1 MALPRLVAAFAAL
14 PQVDALLRKLPAPR
28 ERAALAPLAGS
39 AGAVLVAALLE
50 RRPHS
55 LMVVVTSSPTAAE
68 RWLADLNVLLPEDAV
83 ALYPQREA
91 LGEDEPHY
99 EIAGERV
106 ETLERLNRGAVGV
119 VITTARATA
128 ERTLMPA
135 ALEAAR
141 LELGKEASFREA
153 VGRLARMGYTRV
165 PMVTDVAQYSVRG
178 GIVDVY
184 GFGMPQPARAE
195 FWDDACI
202 ALRAFDLSSQRSV
215 GALERVT
222 VLPVDP
228 RAALD
233 EGTRVRRDG
242 PRDEAESSGRRV
254 GGVVPGS
261 RPVRRDGPRDEAES
275 SGRRVGGVVPGS
287 PPVRR
292 SLLDLLPA
300 ATLVVEEEAEGERL
314 EDEVERAWT
323 EAEHHAEVA
332 RRLGEEV
339 PPRAEL
345 LLAPDAWLGARSA
358 FARLAIGAPDGER
371 LPVGRPPEVARDLA
385 RLRPPEGVESLVLCD
400 NEGQLE
406 RLEELLGEGGRFPER
421 TTLAVGALAGGFA
434 IPGLAVFTDHE
445 VFRRARRIRRPR
457 RYRQASPLGA
467 VAALKPGDA
476 VVHLEHG
483 IGIYRGLQTIAVGDG
498 TMDVAAV
505 EYHGGDLLHV
515 PLYRIDQLERYR
527 AVDAEGAEAPVPH
540 LDHLGGKRWAR
551 VRRQA
556 EESVRRLA
564 AELLDL
570 YARRRLIPGFAFPP
584 DTKWQRE
591 LESSFLYEDTPD
603 QRKATDEVKA
613 DMQQPRPMDRLVVG
627 DVGYGKTEVAVRAA
641 FKAVTAG
648 KQVAVLAP
656 TTILAEQHGRTFGER
671 LADYPVRLVTLS
683 RFRTAKEQRAA
694 LADLAAGKLDI
705 VIGTHRL
712 LSPDVVF
719 HDLGLIVVDE
729 EHRFG
734 VEHKERLKKL
744 RLAVDVLTLTATPIP
759 RTLQLSLTGLR
770 DLTLIETPPRDRSPV
785 LTFVEPWDD
794 ELLEEAMARELDRG
808 GQVYFVHNRIETI
821 DTVVERIRRL
831 VPRAAVAVAH
841 GAMRARELDE
851 VMRRFVAGEVGVLCS
866 TMIVESGL
874 DVPNANTMI
883 VHHAEQFGLAQ
894 LYQLR
899 GRVGRSDRRAHC
911 YLLVPDDVDRGAEA
925 RLETL
930 VHYTELGAGY
940 RIALKDLELRGAGN
954 ILGAEQSGFALSVGV
969 EVYLRMLEDAVRSLK
984 GEARGVAL
992 VPSEVLLDR
1001 PALLPDA
1008 YVSDDAAKLDLYR
1021 RLARGQTSGDI
1032 ESLREEMADRFGP
1045 LPAEAEALVAVTH
1058 LRVIGARL
1066 GLETIL
1072 VRGEDARLV
1081 FRAGAVPRLA
1091 NLTAAM
1097 DEVQFAA
1104 EVRRAA
1110 PLVMKLRRLGG
1121 MPLLAG
1127 LVRALPRALSDT
1139 T

>member
-14 PQVDALLRKLPAPR
+14 PQVDELLRKVPAPR
-28 ERAALAPLAGS
+28 ERVGLAPLAGS
-39 AGAVLVAALLE
+39 AGAVLVAALAE
-50 RRPHS
+50 RRPHG
-55 LMVVVTSSPTAAE
+55 LVVVATPTPTAAE
-68 RWLADLNVLLPEDAV
+68 RWLADLNVLLPDDAV

-119 VITTARATA
+119 VVTTARATA

-141 LELGKEASFREA
+141 LELAAASSFRDA
-153 VGRLARMGYTRV
+153 VARLARMGYTRV

-195 FWDDACI
+195 FWDDACV

-215 GALERVT
+215 GPLERVT

-233 EGTRVRRDG
+233 EGAR
-242 PRDEAESSGRRV
+242 
-254 GGVVPGS
+254 
-261 RPVRRDGPRDEAES
+261 
-275 SGRRVGGVVPGS
+275 
-287 PPVRR
+287 VRR

-300 ATLVVEEEAEGERL
+300 AALVVEEEAEGERL
-314 EDEVERAWT
+314 EDEVRRAWT

-339 PPRAEL
+339 PPRSEL
-345 LLAPDAWLGARSA
+345 LVSPDAWLAALGA
-358 FARLAIGAPDGER
+358 FARVCIGAPDGER
-371 LPVGRPPEVARDLA
+371 LPVGRPPDVARDLA

-421 TTLAVGALAGGFA
+421 TALAVGALAGGFT

-483 IGIYRGLQTIAVGDG
+483 IGIYRGLQTITVEGGAL
-498 TMDVAAV
+498 DVAAV

-527 AVDAEGAEAPVPH
+527 GVDADGADAPVPR

-556 EESVRRLA
+556 EESVHRMA

-570 YARRRLIPGFAFPP
+570 YARRKVTAGFAFPP

-603 QRKATDEVKA
+603 QRRAADEVKA
-613 DMQQPRPMDRLVVG
+613 DMQQARPMDRLVVG

-641 FKAVTAG
+641 FKAVTVG

-694 LADLAAGKLDI
+694 LADLATGRIDI

-831 VPRAAVAVAH
+831 VPRAVVAVAH
-841 GAMRARELDE
+841 GAMRARELDD

-911 YLLVPDDVDRGAEA
+911 YLLVPDDVDRAAEA

-984 GEARGVAL
+984 GEARGVTS
-992 VPSEVLLDR
+992 VPPEVLLDR

-1008 YVSDDAAKLDLYR
+1008 YVADDASKLDLYR
-1021 RLARGQTSGDI
+1021 RLARSQTTGDI
-1032 ESLREEMADRFGP
+1032 EGLREEMADRFGL
-1045 LPAEAEALVAVTH
+1045 LPAEAESLVAVTH

-1127 LVRALPRALSDT
+1127 LVRALPRALSDST
-1139 T
+1139 

>member
-1 MALPRLVAAFAAL
+1 VPLPRLVAAFRDL
-14 PQVDALLRKLPAPR
+14 PAVGDLLRRVHEPR
-28 ERAALAPLAGS
+28 RRHALASLPGS
-39 AGAVLVAALLE
+39 SGAVLVATLALE
-50 RRPHS
+50 RPD
-55 LMVVVTSSPTAAE
+55 LLTVIVATSPADAE
-68 RWLADLNVLLPEDAV
+68 RWLADLTVLLTDEQV
-83 ALYPQREA
+83 ALYPQREG

-106 ETLERLNRGAVGV
+106 ETLERLNRGAVRAV
-119 VITTARATA
+119 VTTARATA
-128 ERTLMPA
+128 ERTLIPA

-141 LELGKEASFREA
+141 LELAAGASFRDA
-153 VGRLARMGYTRV
+153 VARLDVMGYARV
-165 PMVTDVAQYSVRG
+165 PMVTDVAEYSVRG

-184 GFGMPQPARAE
+184 GFGMTQPARAE
-195 FWDDACI
+195 FWDDECV
-202 ALRAFDLSSQRSV
+202 ALRTFDLSTQRST
-215 GALERVT
+215 GAMERVT

-228 RAALD
+228 RATLGD
-233 EGTRVRRDG
+233 VPGEVRRG
-242 PRDEAESSGRRV
+242 
-254 GGVVPGS
+254 
-261 RPVRRDGPRDEAES
+261 
-275 SGRRVGGVVPGS
+275 
-287 PPVRR
+287 
-292 SLLDLLPA
+292 LLDLLPA
-300 ATLVVEEEAEGERL
+300 GALLVEDDVVRLEEEVR
-314 EDEVERAWT
+314 RAWA
-323 EAEHHAEVA
+323 EAEHHAAIA
-332 RRLGEEV
+332 RRLGEAV

-345 LLAPDAWLGARSA
+345 LLEPEAWTRAREGFS
-358 FARLAIGAPDGER
+358 RLALQAADGEP
-371 LPVGRPPEVARDLA
+371 LPVAPPTDIGRDLS
-385 RLRPPEGVESLVLCD
+385 RLRPPEDAEALVLCD

-421 TTLAVGALAGGFA
+421 LHLAVGALDGGFTL
-434 IPGLAVFTDHE
+434 PGLVVFTDHQI
-445 VFRRARRIRRPR
+445 FRRARRIRRPR
-457 RYRQASPLGA
+457 RYRQASPVGV

-483 IGIYRGLQTIAVGDG
+483 IGIYRGMQTIPVADG
-498 TMDVAAV
+498 TLNVAAV

-527 AVDAEGAEAPVPH
+527 GVEAEGSETPPPK

-556 EESVRRLA
+556 EESVHRLA

-570 YARRRLIPGFAFPP
+570 YARRQLTPGFAFPP
-584 DTKWQRE
+584 DGKWQRE

-603 QRKATDEVKA
+603 QRKATVEVKS
-613 DMQQPRPMDRLVVG
+613 DMEAARPMDRLVVG
-627 DVGYGKTEVAVRAA
+627 DVGYGKTEIAVRAA

-683 RFRTAKEQRAA
+683 RFRTPKEQRAA
-694 LADLAAGKLDI
+694 LADLAAGKLDV

-759 RTLQLSLTGLR
+759 RTLQLSLAGLR

-794 ELLEEAMARELDRG
+794 ELLEEAIARELDRG

-821 DTVVERIRRL
+821 ETVVERIRR
-831 VPRAAVAVAH
+831 VAPRAVIGLAH
-841 GAMRARELDE
+841 GEMRARDLDD

-883 VHHAEQFGLAQ
+883 VHHAEQLGLAQ

-899 GRVGRSDRRAHC
+899 GRVGRSHRRAHC
-911 YLLVPDDVDRGAEA
+911 YLLVPDDVDRAAEQ

-954 ILGAEQSGFALSVGV
+954 ILGAEQSGFAVSVGV
-969 EVYLRMLEDAVRSLK
+969 EVYLRMLEDTVRSLK
-984 GEARGVAL
+984 GEARGLVAA
-992 VPSEVLLDR
+992 PPEVLLDR
-1001 PALLPDA
+1001 AALLPDA
-1008 YVSDDAAKLDLYR
+1008 YVPDDAAKLDLYR
-1021 RLARGQTSGDI
+1021 RLARSQSSGEI
-1032 ESLREEMADRFGP
+1032 HELREEMVDRFGRP
-1045 LPAEAEALVAVTH
+1045 PAEAEALVALTH

-1066 GLETIL
+1066 GLETVL
-1072 VRGEDARLV
+1072 VRGEEARLV

-1097 DEVQFAA
+1097 DEVQFDAD
-1104 EVRRAA
+1104 VRRAA

-1127 LVRALPRALSDT
+1127 LVRALSRAVDET
-1139 T
+1139 TR

>member
-14 PQVDALLRKLPAPR
+14 PQVEELLRKLPAPR
-28 ERAALAPLAGS
+28 ERVALAALAGS
-39 AGAVLVAALLE
+39 AGAVLVAALAE
-50 RRPHS
+50 RRPHG
-55 LMVVVTSSPTAAE
+55 LVLVVTPSPTAAE

-119 VITTARATA
+119 VVTTARATA

-141 LELGKEASFREA
+141 LELAAGASFRDA

-184 GFGMPQPARAE
+184 GFGMPQAARAE
-195 FWDDACI
+195 FWDDACV

-215 GALERVT
+215 GPLERVT

-233 EGTRVRRDG
+233 EGTRVRRGG

-261 RPVRRDGPRDEAES
+261 SA
-275 SGRRVGGVVPGS
+275 
-287 PPVRR
+287 VRR

-300 ATLVVEEEAEGERL
+300 AALVVEEEGEGERL
-314 EDEVERAWT
+314 EDEVGRAWT
-323 EAEHHAEVA
+323 EAEHHADVA

-339 PPRAEL
+339 PPRSEL
-345 LLAPDAWLGARSA
+345 LVAPEAWLAARGA
-358 FARLAIGAPDGER
+358 FARVSIGAADGER
-371 LPVGRPPEVARDLA
+371 LPIGRPPDVARDLA
-385 RLRPPEGVESLVLCD
+385 RLRPPQGVESLVLCD

-421 TTLAVGALAGGFA
+421 TTLAVGALAGGFT
-434 IPGLAVFTDHE
+434 IPALAVFTDHE

-467 VAALKPGDA
+467 VAALKAGDA

-483 IGIYRGLQTIAVGDG
+483 IGIYRGLQTITVEGGALE
-498 TMDVAAV
+498 VAAV

-527 AVDAEGAEAPVPH
+527 GVDLDGADAPVLR

-556 EESVRRLA
+556 EESVRRMA

-570 YARRRLIPGFAFPP
+570 YARRKLTPGFAFPP

-603 QRKATDEVKA
+603 QRRATDEVKA
-613 DMQQPRPMDRLVVG
+613 DMQQARPMDRLVVG

-641 FKAVTAG
+641 FKAVTSG

-694 LADLAAGKLDI
+694 LADLAAGRIDV

-759 RTLQLSLTGLR
+759 RTLQLSLAGLR

-821 DTVVERIRRL
+821 ETVVERIRRL
-831 VPRAAVAVAH
+831 APRAAVAVAH
-841 GAMRARELDE
+841 GAMRARDLDA
-851 VMRRFVAGEVGVLCS
+851 VMRRFVSGEVGVLCS

-911 YLLVPDDVDRGAEA
+911 YLLVPDDVDAAAEA

-969 EVYLRMLEDAVRSLK
+969 EVYLRMLEDAVRGLK
-984 GEARGVAL
+984 GEARGVTS
-992 VPSEVLLDR
+992 VPPEVLLDR
-1001 PALLPDA
+1001 PALLPDP
-1008 YVSDDAAKLDLYR
+1008 YVADDASKLDLYR
-1021 RLARGQTSGDI
+1021 RLARSQTTGDI
-1032 ESLREEMADRFGP
+1032 EGLREEMADRFGP

-1104 EVRRAA
+1104 EVRRAV

-1127 LVRALPRALSDT
+1127 LVRALPRALADT

>member
-1 MALPRLVAAFAAL
+1 VALPRLVAAFAAL
-14 PQVDALLRKLPAPR
+14 PQVEELLRKLPAPR
-28 ERAALAPLAGS
+28 DRVALAALAGS
-39 AGAVLVAALLE
+39 AGAVLVAALAE
-50 RRPHS
+50 RRPHG
-55 LMVVVTSSPTAAE
+55 LVLVVTPSPTAAE

-119 VITTARATA
+119 VVTTARATA

-141 LELGKEASFREA
+141 LELAAASSFRDA
-153 VGRLARMGYTRV
+153 VGRLARMGYARV

-215 GALERVT
+215 GPLERVT

-233 EGTRVRRDG
+233 EGTRVRRGG
-242 PRDEAESSGRRV
+242 PRDEAESSGQ
-254 GGVVPGS
+254 
-261 RPVRRDGPRDEAES
+261 
-275 SGRRVGGVVPGS
+275 RVGGVVPGS

-300 ATLVVEEEAEGERL
+300 AALVVEEEGEGERL
-314 EDEVERAWT
+314 EDEVGRAWT
-323 EAEHHAEVA
+323 EAEHHADVA

-339 PPRAEL
+339 PPRSEL
-345 LLAPDAWLGARSA
+345 LVAPEAWLAARGA
-358 FARLAIGAPDGER
+358 FARVSIGAADGER
-371 LPVGRPPEVARDLA
+371 LPVGRPPDVARDLA
-385 RLRPPEGVESLVLCD
+385 RLRPPQGVESLVLCD

-421 TTLAVGALAGGFA
+421 TTLAVGALAGGFT

-483 IGIYRGLQTIAVGDG
+483 IGIYRGLQTITVEGGALE
-498 TMDVAAV
+498 VAAV

-527 AVDAEGAEAPVPH
+527 GVDLGGADAPVPR
-540 LDHLGGKRWAR
+540 LDQLGGKRWAR

-556 EESVRRLA
+556 EESVRRMA

-570 YARRRLIPGFAFPP
+570 YARRKVTPGFAFPP

-603 QRKATDEVKA
+603 QRRATDEVKA

-641 FKAVTAG
+641 FKAVTLG

-694 LADLAAGKLDI
+694 LADLAAGKIDI

-794 ELLEEAMARELDRG
+794 ELLEEVMARELDRG

-821 DTVVERIRRL
+821 ETVVERIRRL
-831 VPRAAVAVAH
+831 APRAAVAVAH
-841 GAMRARELDE
+841 GAMRARELDA

-911 YLLVPDDVDRGAEA
+911 YLLVPDDVDAAAEA

-984 GEARGVAL
+984 GEARGVTS
-992 VPSEVLLDR
+992 VPPEVLLDR
-1001 PALLPDA
+1001 PALLPDP
-1008 YVSDDAAKLDLYR
+1008 YVADDASKLDLYR
-1021 RLARGQTSGDI
+1021 RLARSQTTGDI

-1127 LVRALPRALSDT
+1127 LVRALPRALADT

>member
-1 MALPRLVAAFAAL
+1 MALPRLVEAFAAL
-14 PQVDALLRKLPAPR
+14 PPVDALLRRPPAPR
-28 ERAALAPLAGS
+28 ETVALAPLAGS
-39 AGAVLVAALLE
+39 AGAVLVAALVE
-50 RRPHS
+50 RRPHG
-55 LMVVVTSSPTAAE
+55 LVAVVAHSPTRAE
-68 RWLADLNVLLPEDAV
+68 RWLADLAVLLPEEAV

-119 VITTARATA
+119 VVTTARATA

-141 LELGKEASFREA
+141 LEIAVGSSFRDA
-153 VGRLARMGYTRV
+153 VERLARMGYSRV

-184 GFGMPQPARAE
+184 GFGMTQAARAE
-195 FWDDACI
+195 FWDDACV

-215 GALERVT
+215 GPLERVT

-233 EGTRVRRDG
+233 EGTRIRRG
-242 PRDEAESSGRRV
+242 
-254 GGVVPGS
+254 
-261 RPVRRDGPRDEAES
+261 
-275 SGRRVGGVVPGS
+275 
-287 PPVRR
+287 
-292 SLLDLLPA
+292 LLDLLPA
-300 ATLVVEEEAEGERL
+300 ATLLVEEEAEDGRL
-314 EDEVERAWT
+314 EDEVTRAWD
-323 EAEHHAEVA
+323 EAERHAEVA

-345 LLAPDAWLGARSA
+345 LAAPDAWRSARAA
-358 FARLAIGAPDGER
+358 FARISLGAPGGER
-371 LPVGRPPEVARDLA
+371 WPVTRAPEIARDLA
-385 RLRPPEGVESLVLCD
+385 RLRPSEGVQSLVLCD

-483 IGIYRGLQTIAVGDG
+483 IGIYRGLQTISVEGGAL
-498 TMDVAAV
+498 DVAAV

-527 AVDAEGAEAPVPH
+527 GQDAEGVDAPPPR

-556 EESVRRLA
+556 EESVRRMA

-570 YARRRLIPGFAFPP
+570 YARRKLTAGFAFPP

-603 QRKATDEVKA
+603 QRRATEEVKA

-627 DVGYGKTEVAVRAA
+627 DVGYGKTEIAVRAA

-683 RFRTAKEQRAA
+683 RFRTAKEQKAA
-694 LADLAAGKLDI
+694 LADLAAGKIDV

-712 LSPDVVF
+712 LSPDVAF

-759 RTLQLSLTGLR
+759 RTLQMSLTGLR

-794 ELLEEAMARELDRG
+794 GLLEEVMARELDRG

-831 VPRAAVAVAH
+831 APRAAVAVAH
-841 GAMRARELDE
+841 GAMRARELDD
-851 VMRRFVAGEVGVLCS
+851 VMRRFVSGELGVLCS

-911 YLLVPDDVDRGAEA
+911 YLLVPDDVDAAAEA
-925 RLETL
+925 RLQTL

-954 ILGAEQSGFALSVGV
+954 LLGAEQSGFALTVGV

-984 GEARGVAL
+984 GEARGMTL
-992 VPSEVLLDR
+992 VPPEVLLDR

-1008 YVSDDAAKLDLYR
+1008 YVADDAAKLDLYR
-1021 RLARGQTSGDI
+1021 RLARGLTTGEI

-1121 MPLLAG
+1121 MPLLSG

>member
-1 MALPRLVAAFAAL
+1 VALPRLVAAFAAL
-14 PQVDALLRKLPAPR
+14 PQVEELLRKLPAPR
-28 ERAALAPLAGS
+28 DRVALAALAGS
-39 AGAVLVAALLE
+39 AGAVLVAALAE
-50 RRPHS
+50 RRPHG
-55 LMVVVTSSPTAAE
+55 LVLVVTPSPTAAE

-119 VITTARATA
+119 VVTTARATA

-141 LELGKEASFREA
+141 LELAAGASFRDA
-153 VGRLARMGYTRV
+153 VGRLARMGYARV

-215 GALERVT
+215 GPLERVT

-233 EGTRVRRDG
+233 EGTRVRRGG
-242 PRDEAESSGRRV
+242 PRDEAESSGQ
-254 GGVVPGS
+254 
-261 RPVRRDGPRDEAES
+261 
-275 SGRRVGGVVPGS
+275 RVGGVVPGS

-300 ATLVVEEEAEGERL
+300 AALVVEEEGEGERL
-314 EDEVERAWT
+314 EDEVGRAWT
-323 EAEHHAEVA
+323 EAEHHADVA

-339 PPRAEL
+339 PPRSEL
-345 LLAPDAWLGARSA
+345 LVAPEAWLAARGA
-358 FARLAIGAPDGER
+358 FARVSIGAADGER
-371 LPVGRPPEVARDLA
+371 LPVGRPPDVARDLA
-385 RLRPPEGVESLVLCD
+385 RLRPPQGVESLVLCD

-421 TTLAVGALAGGFA
+421 TTLAVGALAGGFT

-483 IGIYRGLQTIAVGDG
+483 IGIYRGLQTITVEGGALE
-498 TMDVAAV
+498 VAAV

-527 AVDAEGAEAPVPH
+527 GVDLGGADAPVPR
-540 LDHLGGKRWAR
+540 LDQLGGKRWAR

-556 EESVRRLA
+556 EESVRRMA

-570 YARRRLIPGFAFPP
+570 YARRKVTPGFAFPP

-603 QRKATDEVKA
+603 QRRATDEVKA

-641 FKAVTAG
+641 FKAVTLG

-694 LADLAAGKLDI
+694 LADLAAGKIDI

-794 ELLEEAMARELDRG
+794 ELLEEVMARELDRG

-821 DTVVERIRRL
+821 ETVVERIRRL
-831 VPRAAVAVAH
+831 APRAAVAVAH
-841 GAMRARELDE
+841 GAMRARELDA

-911 YLLVPDDVDRGAEA
+911 YLLVPDDVDAAAEA

-984 GEARGVAL
+984 GEARGVTS
-992 VPSEVLLDR
+992 VPPEVLLDR
-1001 PALLPDA
+1001 PALLPDP
-1008 YVSDDAAKLDLYR
+1008 YVADDASKLDLYR
-1021 RLARGQTSGDI
+1021 RLARSQTTGDI

-1127 LVRALPRALSDT
+1127 LVRALPRALADT

>member
-1 MALPRLVAAFAAL
+1 MPLPRLAAAFRALPAVEELLRRVREPRAYGALAAL
-14 PQVDALLRKLPAPR
+14 P
-28 ERAALAPLAGS
+28 GS
-39 AGAVLVAALLE
+39 SGAVLVATLALE
-50 RRPHS
+50 RPD
-55 LMVVVTSSPTAAE
+55 LLTVVVAASPVDAE
-68 RWLADLNVLLPEDAV
+68 RWLADLTVLLTDEQV
-83 ALYPQREA
+83 ALYPQREG

-106 ETLERLNRGAVGV
+106 ETLERLNRGAVRAIV
-119 VITTARATA
+119 TTARASA
-128 ERTLMPA
+128 ERTLIPA

-141 LELGKEASFREA
+141 LELVAGASFREA
-153 VGRLARMGYTRV
+153 VDRLERMGYARV

-184 GFGMPQPARAE
+184 GFGMTQPARAE
-195 FWDDACI
+195 FWDDACV
-202 ALRAFDLSSQRSV
+202 ALRAFDLSTQRST
-215 GALERVT
+215 GPAERVT

-228 RAALD
+228 RAALGD
-233 EGTRVRRDG
+233 VPGAVRRG
-242 PRDEAESSGRRV
+242 
-254 GGVVPGS
+254 
-261 RPVRRDGPRDEAES
+261 
-275 SGRRVGGVVPGS
+275 
-287 PPVRR
+287 
-292 SLLDLLPA
+292 LFDLLPA
-300 ATLVVEEEAEGERL
+300 GTLLVEDDVARQEEEVR
-314 EDEVERAWT
+314 RAWA
-323 EAEHHAEVA
+323 EAEHHAAIA

-339 PPRAEL
+339 PPREEL
-345 LLAPDAWLGARSA
+345 LVEPGAWAVARGG
-358 FARLAIGAPDGER
+358 FARLALGAPDGER
-371 LPVGRPPEVARDLA
+371 LPVAPPPEIGRDLA
-385 RLRPPEGVESLVLCD
+385 RLRPPDDAEALVLCD

-406 RLEELLGEGGRFPER
+406 RLDELLGEGGRFPER
-421 TTLAVGALAGGFA
+421 LHLVVGALDGGFA
-434 IPGLAVFTDHE
+434 LPGLVVFTDHQI
-445 VFRRARRIRRPR
+445 FRRARRIRRPR

-483 IGIYRGLQTIAVGDG
+483 IGIYRGMQTIPVGDA
-498 TMDVAAV
+498 TLEVAAV

-527 AVDAEGAEAPVPH
+527 GVEGDGGEAPPPK

-556 EESVRRLA
+556 EESAHRLA

-570 YARRRLIPGFAFPP
+570 YARRRLAPGFAFPP
-584 DTKWQRE
+584 DAKWQRE

-603 QRKATDEVKA
+603 QRKATEEVKA
-613 DMQQPRPMDRLVVG
+613 DMEAARPMDRLIVG
-627 DVGYGKTEVAVRAA
+627 DVGYGKTEIALRAA

-671 LADYPVRLVTLS
+671 LADYPVRWMTLS
-683 RFRTAKEQRAA
+683 RFRTPREQRAA
-694 LADLAAGKLDI
+694 LADLAAGKLDV

-759 RTLQLSLTGLR
+759 RTLQLSLAGLR

-821 DTVVERIRRL
+821 ETVVERIKRL
-831 VPRAAVAVAH
+831 APRAVVGLAH
-841 GAMRARELDE
+841 GEMRARDLDE
-851 VMRRFVAGEVGVLCS
+851 VMRRFVSGEVGVLCS

-883 VHHAEQFGLAQ
+883 VHHAEQLGLAQ

-899 GRVGRSDRRAHC
+899 GRVGRSHRRAYC
-911 YLLVPDDVDRGAEA
+911 YLLVPDDVDPAAEA
-925 RLETL
+925 RLQTL

-940 RIALKDLELRGAGN
+940 RIALRDLELRGAGN

-969 EVYLRMLEDAVRSLK
+969 EVYLRMLEDTVRSLK
-984 GEARGVAL
+984 GEARGVGAA
-992 VPSEVLLDR
+992 PPEVLLDR
-1001 PALLPDA
+1001 AALLPDA
-1008 YVSDDAAKLDLYR
+1008 YVPDDAAKLDLYR
-1021 RLARGQTSGDI
+1021 RLARSQVSGEI
-1032 ESLREEMADRFGP
+1032 EQLREEMVDRFGRP
-1045 LPAEAEALVAVTH
+1045 PAEAEALVALTH

-1066 GLETIL
+1066 GLETVL
-1072 VRGEDARLV
+1072 VRGEEARLV

-1097 DEVQFAA
+1097 DEVQFDA

-1121 MPLLAG
+1121 MPLVAG
-1127 LVRALPRALSDT
+1127 LVRALSRAVDET
-1139 T
+1139 TR

>member
-1 MALPRLVAAFAAL
+1 MPLPRLVAGFRAL
-14 PQVDALLRKLPAPR
+14 PGVEDLLRRLREPR
-28 ERAALAPLAGS
+28 TAAALAPLPGS
-39 AGAVLVAALLE
+39 ADAVLVATLAVE
-50 RRPHS
+50 RPDQLS
-55 LMVVVTSSPTAAE
+55 VVVTASPADAE
-68 RWLADLNVLLPEDAV
+68 RWLADLTVLLGDDLV

-106 ETLERLNRGAVGV
+106 ETLERLNRGAVRAIV
-119 VITTARATA
+119 TTARATA
-128 ERTLMPA
+128 ERTLIPA

-141 LELGKEASFREA
+141 LELARGASFRDA
-153 VGRLARMGYTRV
+153 VARLERMGYARV
-165 PMVTDVAQYSVRG
+165 PMVTDVAQFSVRG

-184 GFGMPQPARAE
+184 GFGMTTPARAE
-195 FWDDACI
+195 FWDDGCV
-202 ALRAFDLSSQRSV
+202 ALRAFDLSTQRST
-215 GALERVT
+215 GPLECVT
-222 VLPVDP
+222 VLPVDA
-228 RAALD
+228 RAALGD
-233 EGTRVRRDG
+233 AQGE
-242 PRDEAESSGRRV
+242 
-254 GGVVPGS
+254 
-261 RPVRRDGPRDEAES
+261 
-275 SGRRVGGVVPGS
+275 
-287 PPVRR
+287 VRR
-292 SLLDLLPA
+292 SFLDLLPA
-300 ATLVVEEEAEGERL
+300 GALLVEDDVARQEEEVG
-314 EDEVERAWT
+314 RAWA
-323 EAEHHAEVA
+323 EAEHHAAIA
-332 RRLGEEV
+332 RRLGEAV

-345 LLAPDAWLGARSA
+345 LVAPEAWAAARGG
-358 FARLAIGAPDGER
+358 FARVALRAAGGER
-371 LPVGRPPEVARDLA
+371 LPIVPPPGVGRDLE
-385 RLRPPEGVESLVLCD
+385 RLRPPEEAESLVLCD

-406 RLEELLGEGGRFPER
+406 RLEELLGEGRRFPER
-421 TTLAVGALAGGFA
+421 LHLAVGALDGGFA
-434 IPGLAVFTDHE
+434 LPGLLVFTDHQ

-457 RYRQASPLGA
+457 RYRQASPVGA

-483 IGIYRGLQTIAVGDG
+483 IGIYRGMQTIAVADG
-498 TMDVAAV
+498 TLDVAAV

-527 AVDAEGAEAPVPH
+527 GADSEGSQTPPPR
-540 LDHLGGKRWAR
+540 LDHLGGTRWAR

-556 EESVRRLA
+556 EESVHRLA

-570 YARRRLIPGFAFPP
+570 YARRRLAPGFAFPP
-584 DTKWQRE
+584 DGKWQRE

-603 QRKATDEVKA
+603 QRTATAEVKA
-613 DMQQPRPMDRLVVG
+613 DMEAARPMDRLVVG
-627 DVGYGKTEVAVRAA
+627 DVGYGKTEIAVRAA

-694 LADLAAGKLDI
+694 LADLAAGKLDV

-734 VEHKERLKKL
+734 VEHKERLKRL

-759 RTLQLSLTGLR
+759 RTLQLSLAGLR

-785 LTFVEPWDD
+785 LTYVEPWDD
-794 ELLEEAMARELDRG
+794 ELLEEAIARELDRG

-821 DTVVERIRRL
+821 ETIVERIRR
-831 VPRAAVAVAH
+831 VAPRAVIGLAH
-841 GAMRARELDE
+841 GEMRARDLDD
-851 VMRRFVAGEVGVLCS
+851 VMRRFVSGEVGVLCS

-883 VHHAEQFGLAQ
+883 VHHAEQLGLAQ

-899 GRVGRSDRRAHC
+899 GRVGRSHRRAYC
-911 YLLVPDDVDRGAEA
+911 YLLVPDDVDRAAEQ

-969 EVYLRMLEDAVRSLK
+969 EVYLRMLDDTVRSLK
-984 GEARGVAL
+984 GEARGVGAA
-992 VPSEVLLDR
+992 PPEVLLDR
-1001 PALLPDA
+1001 AALLPDG
-1008 YVSDDAAKLDLYR
+1008 YVPDDAAKLDLYR
-1021 RLARGQTSGDI
+1021 RLARSQTSGEI
-1032 ESLREEMADRFGP
+1032 EQLREEMVDRFGRP
-1045 LPAEAEALVAVTH
+1045 PAEAEALVALTH

-1066 GLETIL
+1066 GLETVL
-1072 VRGEDARLV
+1072 VRGEEARLV

-1121 MPLLAG
+1121 MPLVAG
-1127 LVRALPRALSDT
+1127 LVRALSRAVDEST
-1139 T
+1139 R

>member
-1 MALPRLVAAFAAL
+1 MGLPRVVATFRALPE
-14 PQVDALLRKLPAPR
+14 VDGLLARLPA
-28 ERAALAPLAGS
+28 RAASVALAPLPGS
-39 AGAVLVAALLE
+39 ASTALAQARPQAPLAIVAA
-50 RRPHS
+50 
-55 LMVVVTSSPTAAE
+55 TPTDAE
-68 RWLADLNVLLPEDAV
+68 RWLADLLVLLSESQV

-91 LGEDEPHY
+91 LGEDEPHF

-106 ETLERLNRGAVGV
+106 ETLERLNRGAVRAV
-119 VITTARATA
+119 VTTARATA

-141 LELGKEASFREA
+141 LELAVGGGGSFRDA
-153 VGRLARMGYTRV
+153 VARLERMGYERV
-165 PMVTDVAQYSVRG
+165 PMVTDVAQFSVRG

-184 GFGMPQPARAE
+184 GFGMLQPARAE
-195 FWDDACI
+195 FWEDGCV

-215 GALERVT
+215 GPLARVT
-222 VLPVDP
+222 VLPVRPQPDVVMGEGGTVAATARP
-228 RAALD
+228 DRADGAKDAHVGESGSAGAL
-233 EGTRVRRDG
+233 
-242 PRDEAESSGRRV
+242 
-254 GGVVPGS
+254 
-261 RPVRRDGPRDEAES
+261 
-275 SGRRVGGVVPGS
+275 
-287 PPVRR
+287 RR
-292 SLLDLLPA
+292 SLLDLLPPD
-300 ATLVVEEEAEGERL
+300 TLVLADGGEERL
-314 EDEVERAWT
+314 ADEVRRAWA
-323 EAEHHAEVA
+323 EAEHHAQVA
-332 RRLGEEV
+332 RRLGEDV

-345 LLAPDAWLGARSA
+345 LLEPEAWGASLGA
-358 FARLAIGAPDGER
+358 FARLALGTADGAR
-371 LPVGRPPEVARDLA
+371 LPVAPPPEVGRDLA
-385 RLRPPEGVESLVLCD
+385 GLRPPDGVETLVLCD
-400 NEGQLE
+400 NEGQVE
-406 RLEELLGEGGRFPER
+406 RLEELLGEGTRYPER
-421 TTLAVGALAGGFA
+421 VALAVGALAGGFA
-434 IPGLAVFTDHE
+434 LPALVVFTDHE
-445 VFRRARRIRRPR
+445 IFRRSRRLRRPR

-483 IGIYRGLQTIAVGDG
+483 IGVFRGIQTIAVGDG

-515 PLYRIDQLERYR
+515 PLYRIDQLERFR
-527 AVDAEGAEAPVPH
+527 GVEVEGASPGPAAPPK

-551 VRRQA
+551 VRRRA
-556 EESVRRLA
+556 EESVRRMA
-564 AELLDL
+564 AELLEL
-570 YARRRLIPGFAFPP
+570 YARRRLVSGYAFPP

-603 QRKATDEVKA
+603 QRKAAEEVKA
-613 DMQQPRPMDRLVVG
+613 DMEQPRPMDRLVVG

-641 FKAVTAG
+641 FKAVQAG

-671 LADYPVRLVTLS
+671 LADYPVRLITLS
-683 RFRTAKEQRAA
+683 RFRTAKEQKAA
-694 LADLAAGKLDI
+694 LAELAAGTLDV

-712 LSPDVVF
+712 LSADVQF
-719 HDLGLIVVDE
+719 RDLGLVVVDE

-759 RTLQLSLTGLR
+759 RTLQLSLAGLR

-785 LTFVEPWDD
+785 LTYVEPWDD
-794 ELLEEAMARELDRG
+794 ELLAEAIARELDRG

-821 DTVVERIRRL
+821 ETVVERIRR
-831 VPRAAVAVAH
+831 VAPRAALGVAH
-841 GAMRARELDE
+841 GEMRPRALDE

-899 GRVGRSDRRAHC
+899 GRVGRSDRRAYC
-911 YLLVPDDVDRGAEA
+911 YLLVSEETDRAAEA
-925 RLETL
+925 RLQTL
-930 VHYTELGAGY
+930 VHYTELGARY

-969 EVYLRMLEDAVRSLK
+969 DLYLRMLEDTVRSLK
-984 GEARGVAL
+984 GAAGGDGGAFT
-992 VPSEVLLDR
+992 PPEVMLDR
-1001 PALLPDA
+1001 AALLPDA
-1008 YVSDDAAKLDLYR
+1008 YVGDDGAKLDLYR
-1021 RLARGQTSGDI
+1021 RLALSRSSGEI
-1032 ESLREEMADRFGP
+1032 EQLREELADRFGR
-1045 LPAEAEALVAVTH
+1045 LPPEAEALVALTQ

-1066 GLETIL
+1066 GLETVL
-1072 VRGEDARLV
+1072 AHGEEARLI

-1091 NLTAAM
+1091 RLTAAM
-1097 DEVQFAA
+1097 DEVEFAA

-1110 PLVMKLRRLGG
+1110 PLVLKLRRLGG

-1127 LVRALPRALSDT
+1127 LVRALARAVADT

>member
-1 MALPRLVAAFAAL
+1 MALPRLVASFAAL
-14 PQVDALLRKLPAPR
+14 PQVEELLRKLPAPG
-28 ERAALAPLAGS
+28 ERVGLASLAGS
-39 AGAVLVAALLE
+39 AGAVLVAALAE
-50 RRPHS
+50 RRPHG
-55 LMVVVTSSPTAAE
+55 LVVVVTPTPTAAE

-141 LELGKEASFREA
+141 LELAAGASFRDA
-153 VGRLARMGYTRV
+153 VARLAHMGYARV

-184 GFGMPQPARAE
+184 GFGMPQAARAE
-195 FWDDACI
+195 FWDDACVGV
-202 ALRAFDLSSQRSV
+202 RAFDLSSQRSV
-215 GALERVT
+215 GPLERVT

-228 RAALD
+228 RAALH
-233 EGTRVRRDG
+233 EGTRVRRGD
-242 PRDEAESSGRRV
+242 
-254 GGVVPGS
+254 PG
-261 RPVRRDGPRDEAES
+261 DEAES

-300 ATLVVEEEAEGERL
+300 AALVVEEENAGERL
-314 EDEVERAWT
+314 GDEVARAWT
-323 EAEHHAEVA
+323 EAEHHADVA

-339 PPRAEL
+339 PPRSEL
-345 LLAPDAWLGARSA
+345 LVAPEAWLGALGA
-358 FARLAIGAPDGER
+358 FARVCIGAPEGER
-371 LPVGRPPEVARDLA
+371 LPVGPPPDVARDLA

-400 NEGQLE
+400 NAGQLE

-421 TTLAVGALAGGFA
+421 TALAVGALAGGFT

-483 IGIYRGLQTIAVGDG
+483 IGIYRGLQTITVEGGAL
-498 TMDVAAV
+498 DVAAV

-527 AVDAEGAEAPVPH
+527 GVDADGVDAPVVR
-540 LDHLGGKRWAR
+540 LDQLGGKRWAR

-556 EESVRRLA
+556 EESVHRMA
-564 AELLDL
+564 AELIDL
-570 YARRRLIPGFAFPP
+570 YARRKLTPGFAFPP

-591 LESSFLYEDTPD
+591 LESAFLYEDTPD
-603 QRKATDEVKA
+603 QRRATDEVKA
-613 DMQQPRPMDRLVVG
+613 DMQQARPMDRLVVG

-694 LADLAAGKLDI
+694 LADLAAGKIDV

-759 RTLQLSLTGLR
+759 RTLQLSLAGLR

-821 DTVVERIRRL
+821 ETVAERIRRL

-841 GAMRARELDE
+841 GAMRARELDD
-851 VMRRFVAGEVGVLCS
+851 VMRRFVSGAVGVLCS

-911 YLLVPDDVDRGAEA
+911 YLLVPDDVDAAAEA

-984 GEARGVAL
+984 GEARGVAS
-992 VPSEVLLDR
+992 VPPEVLLDQ

-1008 YVSDDAAKLDLYR
+1008 YVPDDASKLDLYR
-1021 RLARGQTSGDI
+1021 RLARSQTTGDI
-1032 ESLREEMADRFGP
+1032 EGLREEMADRFGP

>member
-1 MALPRLVAAFAAL
+1 VALPRLVAAFAAL
-14 PQVDALLRKLPAPR
+14 PQVEELLRKLPAPR
-28 ERAALAPLAGS
+28 ERVALAALAGS
-39 AGAVLVAALLE
+39 AGAVLVAALAE
-50 RRPHS
+50 RRPHG
-55 LMVVVTSSPTAAE
+55 LVLVVTPSPTAAE

-119 VITTARATA
+119 VVTTARATA

-141 LELGKEASFREA
+141 LELAAGASFRDA
-153 VGRLARMGYTRV
+153 VGRLARMGYARV

-215 GALERVT
+215 GPLERVT

-233 EGTRVRRDG
+233 EGTRVRRGG
-242 PRDEAESSGRRV
+242 PRDEAESSGQ
-254 GGVVPGS
+254 
-261 RPVRRDGPRDEAES
+261 
-275 SGRRVGGVVPGS
+275 RVGGVVPGS

-300 ATLVVEEEAEGERL
+300 AALVVEEEGEGERL
-314 EDEVERAWT
+314 EDEVGRAWT
-323 EAEHHAEVA
+323 EAEHHADVA

-339 PPRAEL
+339 PPRSEL
-345 LLAPDAWLGARSA
+345 LVAPEAWLAARGA
-358 FARLAIGAPDGER
+358 FARVSIGAADGER
-371 LPVGRPPEVARDLA
+371 LPVGRPPDVARDLA
-385 RLRPPEGVESLVLCD
+385 RLRPPQGVESLVLCD

-421 TTLAVGALAGGFA
+421 TTLAVGALAGGFT

-483 IGIYRGLQTIAVGDG
+483 IGIYRGLQTITVEGGALE
-498 TMDVAAV
+498 VAAV

-527 AVDAEGAEAPVPH
+527 GVDLGGADAPVPR
-540 LDHLGGKRWAR
+540 LDQLGGKRWAR

-556 EESVRRLA
+556 EESVHRMA

-570 YARRRLIPGFAFPP
+570 YARRKVTPGFAFPP

-603 QRKATDEVKA
+603 QRRATDEVKA

-641 FKAVTAG
+641 FKAVTLG

-694 LADLAAGKLDI
+694 LADLAAGKIDI

-794 ELLEEAMARELDRG
+794 ELLEEVMARELDRG

-821 DTVVERIRRL
+821 ETVVERIRRL
-831 VPRAAVAVAH
+831 APRAAVAVAH
-841 GAMRARELDE
+841 GAMRARELDA

-911 YLLVPDDVDRGAEA
+911 YLLVPDDVDAAAEA

-984 GEARGVAL
+984 GEARGVTS
-992 VPSEVLLDR
+992 VPPEVLLDR
-1001 PALLPDA
+1001 PALLPDP
-1008 YVSDDAAKLDLYR
+1008 YVADDASKLDLYR
-1021 RLARGQTSGDI
+1021 RLARSQTTGDI

-1127 LVRALPRALSDT
+1127 LVRALPRALADT

>member
-1 MALPRLVAAFAAL
+1 VALPRLVAAFAAL
-14 PQVDALLRKLPAPR
+14 PQVEELLRKLPAPR
-28 ERAALAPLAGS
+28 ERVALAALAGS
-39 AGAVLVAALLE
+39 AGAVLVAALAE
-50 RRPHS
+50 RRPHG
-55 LMVVVTSSPTAAE
+55 LVLVVTPSPTAAE

-119 VITTARATA
+119 VVTTARATA

-141 LELGKEASFREA
+141 LELAAASSFRDA
-153 VGRLARMGYTRV
+153 VGRLARMGYARV

-215 GALERVT
+215 GPLERVT

-233 EGTRVRRDG
+233 EGTRVRRGG
-242 PRDEAESSGRRV
+242 PRDEAESSGQ
-254 GGVVPGS
+254 
-261 RPVRRDGPRDEAES
+261 
-275 SGRRVGGVVPGS
+275 RVGGVVPGS

-300 ATLVVEEEAEGERL
+300 AALVVEEEGEGERL
-314 EDEVERAWT
+314 EDEVGRAWT
-323 EAEHHAEVA
+323 EAEHHADVA

-339 PPRAEL
+339 PPRSEL
-345 LLAPDAWLGARSA
+345 LVAPEAWLAARGA
-358 FARLAIGAPDGER
+358 FARVSIGAADGER
-371 LPVGRPPEVARDLA
+371 LPVGRPPDVARDLA
-385 RLRPPEGVESLVLCD
+385 RLRPPQGVESLVLCD

-421 TTLAVGALAGGFA
+421 TTLAVGALAGGFT

-483 IGIYRGLQTIAVGDG
+483 IGIYRGLQTITVEGGALE
-498 TMDVAAV
+498 VAAV

-527 AVDAEGAEAPVPH
+527 GVDLGGADAPVPR

-556 EESVRRLA
+556 EESVRRMA

-570 YARRRLIPGFAFPP
+570 YARRKLTPGFAFPP

-603 QRKATDEVKA
+603 QRRATDEVKA

-641 FKAVTAG
+641 FKAVTLG

-694 LADLAAGKLDI
+694 LADLAAGKIDI

-794 ELLEEAMARELDRG
+794 ELLEEVMARELDRG

-831 VPRAAVAVAH
+831 APRAAVAVAH
-841 GAMRARELDE
+841 GAMRARDLDA
-851 VMRRFVAGEVGVLCS
+851 VMRRFVSGEVGVLCS

-911 YLLVPDDVDRGAEA
+911 YLLVPDDVDAAAEA

-984 GEARGVAL
+984 GEARGVTS
-992 VPSEVLLDR
+992 VPPEVLLDR
-1001 PALLPDA
+1001 PALLPDP
-1008 YVSDDAAKLDLYR
+1008 YVADDASKLDLYR
-1021 RLARGQTSGDI
+1021 RLARSQTTGDI
-1032 ESLREEMADRFGP
+1032 KSLREEMADRFGP

-1127 LVRALPRALSDT
+1127 LVRALPRALADT

>member
-1 MALPRLVAAFAAL
+1 
-14 PQVDALLRKLPAPR
+14 
-28 ERAALAPLAGS
+28 
-39 AGAVLVAALLE
+39 
-50 RRPHS
+50 
-55 LMVVVTSSPTAAE
+55 
-68 RWLADLNVLLPEDAV
+68 
-83 ALYPQREA
+83 
-91 LGEDEPHY
+91 
-99 EIAGERV
+99 
-106 ETLERLNRGAVGV
+106 
-119 VITTARATA
+119 
-128 ERTLMPA
+128 
-135 ALEAAR
+135 
-141 LELGKEASFREA
+141 
-153 VGRLARMGYTRV
+153 
-165 PMVTDVAQYSVRG
+165 
-178 GIVDVY
+178 
-184 GFGMPQPARAE
+184 
-195 FWDDACI
+195 
-202 ALRAFDLSSQRSV
+202 
-215 GALERVT
+215 
-222 VLPVDP
+222 
-228 RAALD
+228 
-233 EGTRVRRDG
+233 
-242 PRDEAESSGRRV
+242 
-254 GGVVPGS
+254 
-261 RPVRRDGPRDEAES
+261 
-275 SGRRVGGVVPGS
+275 
-287 PPVRR
+287 
-292 SLLDLLPA
+292 
-300 ATLVVEEEAEGERL
+300 
-314 EDEVERAWT
+314 
-323 EAEHHAEVA
+323 
-332 RRLGEEV
+332 
-339 PPRAEL
+339 
-345 LLAPDAWLGARSA
+345 
-358 FARLAIGAPDGER
+358 
-371 LPVGRPPEVARDLA
+371 
-385 RLRPPEGVESLVLCD
+385 
-400 NEGQLE
+400 
-406 RLEELLGEGGRFPER
+406 
-421 TTLAVGALAGGFA
+421 
-434 IPGLAVFTDHE
+434 
-445 VFRRARRIRRPR
+445 
-457 RYRQASPLGA
+457 
-467 VAALKPGDA
+467 
-476 VVHLEHG
+476 
-483 IGIYRGLQTIAVGDG
+483 
-498 TMDVAAV
+498 
-505 EYHGGDLLHV
+505 
-515 PLYRIDQLERYR
+515 
-527 AVDAEGAEAPVPH
+527 
-540 LDHLGGKRWAR
+540 
-551 VRRQA
+551 
-556 EESVRRLA
+556 
-564 AELLDL
+564 
-570 YARRRLIPGFAFPP
+570 
-584 DTKWQRE
+584 
-591 LESSFLYEDTPD
+591 
-603 QRKATDEVKA
+603 VKA
-613 DMQQPRPMDRLVVG
+613 DMQQARPMDRLVVG

-641 FKAVTAG
+641 FKAVTVG

-694 LADLAAGKLDI
+694 LADLATGRIDI

-831 VPRAAVAVAH
+831 VPRAVVAVAH
-841 GAMRARELDE
+841 GAMRARELDD

-911 YLLVPDDVDRGAEA
+911 YLLVPDDVDRAAEA

-984 GEARGVAL
+984 GEARGVVS
-992 VPSEVLLDR
+992 VPPEVLLDR

-1008 YVSDDAAKLDLYR
+1008 YVADDASKLDLYR
-1021 RLARGQTSGDI
+1021 RLARSQTTGDI
-1032 ESLREEMADRFGP
+1032 EGLREEMADRFGL
-1045 LPAEAEALVAVTH
+1045 LPAEAESLVAVTH

-1127 LVRALPRALSDT
+1127 LVRALPRALSDST
-1139 T
+1139 

>member
-14 PQVDALLRKLPAPR
+14 PQVEELLRKLPAPR
-28 ERAALAPLAGS
+28 ERVGLAALAGS
-39 AGAVLVAALLE
+39 AGAVLVAALAE
-50 RRPHS
+50 RRPHG
-55 LMVVVTSSPTAAE
+55 LVLVVTPTSTAAE

-119 VITTARATA
+119 VVTTARATA

-141 LELGKEASFREA
+141 LELAAGASFRDA

-195 FWDDACI
+195 FWDDACV

-215 GALERVT
+215 GPLERVT

-233 EGTRVRRDG
+233 EGTRVRR
-242 PRDEAESSGRRV
+242 
-254 GGVVPGS
+254 
-261 RPVRRDGPRDEAES
+261 
-275 SGRRVGGVVPGS
+275 
-287 PPVRR
+287 

-300 ATLVVEEEAEGERL
+300 AALVVEEEGEGERL
-314 EDEVERAWT
+314 EDEVGRAWT
-323 EAEHHAEVA
+323 EAEHHADVA

-339 PPRAEL
+339 PPRSEL
-345 LLAPDAWLGARSA
+345 LVAPEAWLAARGA
-358 FARLAIGAPDGER
+358 FARVSIGAPEGER
-371 LPVGRPPEVARDLA
+371 LPVGRPPDVARDLA

-421 TTLAVGALAGGFA
+421 TTLAVGALAGGFT

-483 IGIYRGLQTIAVGDG
+483 IGIYRGLQTITVEGGAL
-498 TMDVAAV
+498 DVAAV

-515 PLYRIDQLERYR
+515 PLYRIDQLERFR
-527 AVDAEGAEAPVPH
+527 GVDADGVDAPAVR

-556 EESVRRLA
+556 EESVRRMA

-570 YARRRLIPGFAFPP
+570 YARRKLTPGFAFPP

-603 QRKATDEVKA
+603 QRRATDEVKA
-613 DMQQPRPMDRLVVG
+613 DMQQARPMDRLVVG

-641 FKAVTAG
+641 FKAVAAG

-694 LADLAAGKLDI
+694 LADLAAGRIDV

-759 RTLQLSLTGLR
+759 RTLQLSLAGLR

-794 ELLEEAMARELDRG
+794 ALLEEAMARELDRG

-821 DTVVERIRRL
+821 ETVVERIRRL

-841 GAMRARELDE
+841 GAMRARDLDE
-851 VMRRFVAGEVGVLCS
+851 VMRRFVSGKVGVLCS

-911 YLLVPDDVDRGAEA
+911 YLLVPDDVDAAAEA

-984 GEARGVAL
+984 GEARGVTS
-992 VPSEVLLDR
+992 VPPEVLLDR

-1008 YVSDDAAKLDLYR
+1008 YVADDASKLDLYR
-1021 RLARGQTSGDI
+1021 RLARSQTTGDI

-1081 FRAGAVPRLA
+1081 FRAGATPRLA

>member
-1 MALPRLVAAFAAL
+1 VAAFAAL
-14 PQVDALLRKLPAPR
+14 PQVEELLRKLPAPR
-28 ERAALAPLAGS
+28 ERVALAALAGS
-39 AGAVLVAALLE
+39 AGAVLVAALAE
-50 RRPHS
+50 RRPHG
-55 LMVVVTSSPTAAE
+55 LVLVVTPSPTAAE

-119 VITTARATA
+119 VVTTARATA

-141 LELGKEASFREA
+141 LELAAGASFRDA
-153 VGRLARMGYTRV
+153 VGRLARMGYARV

-215 GALERVT
+215 GPLERVT

-233 EGTRVRRDG
+233 EGTRVRRG
-242 PRDEAESSGRRV
+242 GSRDEAESSGQ
-254 GGVVPGS
+254 
-261 RPVRRDGPRDEAES
+261 
-275 SGRRVGGVVPGS
+275 RVGGVVPGS

-300 ATLVVEEEAEGERL
+300 AALVVEEEGEGERL
-314 EDEVERAWT
+314 EDEVGRAWT
-323 EAEHHAEVA
+323 EAEHHADVA

-339 PPRAEL
+339 PPRSEL
-345 LLAPDAWLGARSA
+345 LVAPEAWLAARGA
-358 FARLAIGAPDGER
+358 FARVSIGAADGER
-371 LPVGRPPEVARDLA
+371 LPVGRPPDVARDLA
-385 RLRPPEGVESLVLCD
+385 RLRPPQGVESLVLCD

-421 TTLAVGALAGGFA
+421 TTLAVGALAGGFT

-483 IGIYRGLQTIAVGDG
+483 IGIYRGLQTITVEGGALE
-498 TMDVAAV
+498 VAAV

-527 AVDAEGAEAPVPH
+527 GVDLGGADAPVPR
-540 LDHLGGKRWAR
+540 LDQLGGKRWAR

-556 EESVRRLA
+556 EESVHRMA

-570 YARRRLIPGFAFPP
+570 YARRKVTPGFAFPP

-603 QRKATDEVKA
+603 QRRATDEVKA

-641 FKAVTAG
+641 FKAVTLG

-694 LADLAAGKLDI
+694 LADLAAGKIDI

-794 ELLEEAMARELDRG
+794 ELLEEVMARELDRG

-831 VPRAAVAVAH
+831 APRAAVAVAH
-841 GAMRARELDE
+841 GAMRARELDA

-911 YLLVPDDVDRGAEA
+911 YLLVPDDVDAAAEA

-984 GEARGVAL
+984 GEARGVTS
-992 VPSEVLLDR
+992 VPPEVLLDR
-1001 PALLPDA
+1001 PALLPDP
-1008 YVSDDAAKLDLYR
+1008 YVADDASKLDLYR
-1021 RLARGQTSGDI
+1021 RLARSQTTGDI
-1032 ESLREEMADRFGP
+1032 KSLREEMADRFGP

-1127 LVRALPRALSDT
+1127 LVRALPRALADT